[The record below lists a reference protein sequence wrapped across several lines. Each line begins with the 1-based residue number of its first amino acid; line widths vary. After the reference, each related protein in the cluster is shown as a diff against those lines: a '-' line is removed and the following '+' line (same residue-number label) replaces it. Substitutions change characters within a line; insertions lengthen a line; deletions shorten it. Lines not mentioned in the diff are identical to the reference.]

1 MSDSTKCALRSRSGL
16 TAATSKALKPP
27 HIPQTA
33 YAIVAQRAYSTR
45 TSALKCTQTANRV
58 SSPQYT
64 KQLR

>member
-27 HIPQTA
+27 HIPLTE
-33 YAIVAQRAYSTR
+33 YAIAAHGAYSTR
-45 TSALKCTQTANRV
+45 TSALKCTQTANGV
-58 SSPQYT
+58 SSPQCT